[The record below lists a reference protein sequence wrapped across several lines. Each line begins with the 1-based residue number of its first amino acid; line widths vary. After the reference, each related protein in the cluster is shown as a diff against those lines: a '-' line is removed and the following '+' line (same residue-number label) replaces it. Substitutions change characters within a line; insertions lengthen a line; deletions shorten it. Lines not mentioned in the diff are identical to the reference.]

1 MLESFNLMN
10 LGSSVDN
17 SATFAV
23 SSSSAALNGTN
34 AEQSALFHQATTL
47 SFNEHL
53 ANSIN
58 ESQQQ
63 QQSTSSGNEASK
75 LAMQIVKLLLEQNG
89 RSDKAQSEKGQS
101 EATDSESQIAGA
113 DAELLDE
120 QTDIENGDVSS
131 ELLATIDK
139 FISELP
145 AQQRSQFE
153 FVVSEIKSLLAD
165 EINIDSPQL
174 SEPEQS
180 LFTKGDEQ
188 ASIQMLS
195 ELKAVIGQQL
205 EALNVIK
212 QTNQQNSDLTQLID
226 SLQAINKQLADID
239 LSNGDDAAHL
249 SQQMK
254 QLMKQ
259 LEQFAGNNRELAQA
273 VNPLHEKIDATIAK
287 FSEQQIAD
295 IDSESIASTQ
305 VAIAQLADKEK
316 AAIDKLATIISQ
328 LSSEER
334 RHFNQIVSQENQP
347 LKVKKDSTVVAD
359 VQTAKQMLAQIE
371 QSRASLQP
379 VAQAEVAE
387 EKQAQVT
394 EEKKVT
400 HMANSEFSGT
410 KQILT
415 QVEQSKASLQSAV
428 QSEVSEEQKIQMSGE
443 KNVAGDLKLSKAS
456 IENEKGVNVKTS
468 DAINIEEPVKL
479 EGEANAPKGASN
491 KVDALVSQLEA
502 SFRNKSTSNT
512 PADTQAA
519 SVTRVEQQVAKEVNA
534 SQVTAQKAPEN
545 MAQRITLNDNSL
557 ASQQIKEHMTMMM
570 RGGVGHAV
578 LNLDPEELGAMS
590 VRIVMQQDQMN
601 VQFQVSN
608 SQAKDMLEQAM
619 AKLKESLQEQG
630 IALNQSDVKEQN
642 QQQKDSQGAE
652 EYSGFGEQT
661 DLDEG
666 EQPPITLVLN
676 KQSTNG
682 IDYYA

>member
-17 SATFAV
+17 SATFAA

-47 SFNEHL
+47 SFNELL

-63 QQSTSSGNEASK
+63 QSTSSDNEASE
-75 LAMQIVKLLLEQNG
+75 LAMQIVKLLLEQKAH
-89 RSDKAQSEKGQS
+89 SDKALSEKGQS
-101 EATDSESQIAGA
+101 DATDSESQIAGA
-113 DAELLDE
+113 DTALLDE
-120 QTDIENGDVSS
+120 QTDTENGDASF

-153 FVVSEIKSLLAD
+153 SVVSEIKSLLAD
-165 EINIDSPQL
+165 EINIDTPQL
-174 SEPEQS
+174 SELEQS

-226 SLQAINKQLADID
+226 SLQAVNKQLADIE
-239 LSNGDDAAHL
+239 LSNGDDAADL
-249 SQQMK
+249 SQQMT

-259 LEQFAGNNRELAQA
+259 LEQFADNNRELAQA

-295 IDSESIASTQ
+295 IDSESIASPQ
-305 VAIAQLADKEK
+305 VAIAQLSDKEK
-316 AAIDKLATIISQ
+316 AAIDKLAAIISQ

-334 RHFNQIVSQENQP
+334 RYFNQIISQENQP
-347 LKVKKDSTVVAD
+347 LKAKEDSNIVAD
-359 VQTAKQMLAQIE
+359 VQTAKQILAQIE

-379 VAQAEVAE
+379 VSQSESSDEKQAQVEQNRASLQPANQSGIAE
-387 EKQAQVT
+387 EKQAQSNGEQKT
-394 EEKKVT
+394 
-400 HMANSEFSGT
+400 ANSPIT
-410 KQILT
+410 NVPIDPKLA
-415 QVEQSKASLQSAV
+415 KASA
-428 QSEVSEEQKIQMSGE
+428 
-443 KNVAGDLKLSKAS
+443 
-456 IENEKGVNVKTS
+456 ENEKGVNVKTS

-502 SFRNKSTSNT
+502 SFRNNSTSNT
-512 PADTQAA
+512 PADTQVA

-534 SQVTAQKAPEN
+534 SQLTAQKAPEN

-608 SQAKDMLEQAM
+608 PQAKDMLEQAM
-619 AKLKESLQEQG
+619 AKLKESLQAQG

-652 EYSGFGEQT
+652 EYAGFGEQT

-666 EQPPITLVLN
+666 EQAPITLVLN